1 MKNNAKKK
9 LAKRDKMLIVCVF
22 AILSY
27 TIASFV
33 LQFCTSVEISSTLT
47 VSYYGFWTVE
57 IWQLSKIKRNK
68 DNIENKKSNNDDE
81 SDGEL

>member
-1 MKNNAKKK
+1 MFKVNKKKK
-9 LAKRDKMLIVCVF
+9 LAKRDKMLISCV
-22 AILSY
+22 LSVMLY

-68 DNIENKKSNNDDE
+68 DNITNNINNNSNE
-81 SDGEL
+81 SGE